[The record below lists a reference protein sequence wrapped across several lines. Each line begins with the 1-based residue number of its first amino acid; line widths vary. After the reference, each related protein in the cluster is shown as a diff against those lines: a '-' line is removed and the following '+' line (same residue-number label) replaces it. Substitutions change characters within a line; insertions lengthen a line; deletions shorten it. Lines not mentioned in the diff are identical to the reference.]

1 MTTTILNSKLLI
13 FDRALKFRNNFL
25 ATIDD
30 ITIITIIVWLEI
42 WVLNAHIA
50 DLSWSLIIFLCL
62 AIYTVYTQLVFRG
75 ELLQALGTD
84 EFRLHLYLDHLSSLS
99 LTV

>member
-50 DLSWSLIIFLCL
+50 DLS
-62 AIYTVYTQLVFRG
+62 
-75 ELLQALGTD
+75 
-84 EFRLHLYLDHLSSLS
+84 
-99 LTV
+99 